1 MRPCPA
7 RARALTQILSPFLSP
22 QILEMAAENELDEP
36 FMALL
41 EQNID
46 GAREAG
52 QADAALFMEK
62 VRNAC
67 RKFAKVSPIA
77 TLEAAIPLVVP
88 PPDGP
93 PPPKTLPPKAGGGG
107 RGGFI
112 IDV

>member
-1 MRPCPA
+1 
-7 RARALTQILSPFLSP
+7 
-22 QILEMAAENELDEP
+22 MAAENELDEP

-52 QADAALFMEK
+52 QADVSLFLEK

-67 RKFAKVSPIA
+67 RKFAVVGGTPI
-77 TLEAAIPLVVP
+77 EAVTPLVVP
-88 PPDGP
+88 PTEGAP
-93 PPPKTLPPKAGGGG
+93 PAAKPSP
-107 RGGFI
+107 I

>member
-1 MRPCPA
+1 
-7 RARALTQILSPFLSP
+7 
-22 QILEMAAENELDEP
+22 MAAENELDEP

-67 RKFAKVSPIA
+67 RKFAKVSAVA

-93 PPPKTLPPKAGGGG
+93 PTPPPPTAGGGGG
-107 RGGFI
+107 RGGLI

>member
-1 MRPCPA
+1 
-7 RARALTQILSPFLSP
+7 
-22 QILEMAAENELDEP
+22 MAAENELDEP

-67 RKFAKVSPIA
+67 RKFAKVSAVA

-93 PPPKTLPPKAGGGG
+93 PTPPPPKAGGGG
-107 RGGFI
+107 GRGGLI